1 VYKSSGHEIDFLKMG
16 SDGILTSEL
25 SRTEA
30 RVLHVTPFHSYPSK
44 VSASISKKREYLNWA
59 SDDGYIIEDN
69 YDSELTVSQKIEDAL
84 FSLANGKNVIYIN
97 TFSKTVAP
105 SIRIGYMILPD
116 SLLER
121 FEEKLGFYSCTVPV
135 FEQYVIS
142 EIIKSGDF
150 QRHINRVRRNLRKS
164 VGKAIPNNPLD

>member
-1 VYKSSGHEIDFLKMG
+1 M
-16 SDGILTSEL
+16 
-25 SRTEA
+25 
-30 RVLHVTPFHSYPSK
+30 
-44 VSASISKKREYLNWA
+44 
-59 SDDGYIIEDN
+59 
-69 YDSELTVSQKIEDAL
+69 TVSQKIEDAL

-121 FEEKLGFYSCTVPV
+121 FEEKLGFYSCTVPI

-164 VGKAIPNNPLD
+164 AGKAVPNNPLD